1 MIATSLVFGLADG
14 LKASSFS
21 GLLPAW
27 FDKLPLAEQGL
38 VWLQPTL
45 LVLLL
50 AAAYDRLRSVES
62 ANVAS

>member
-1 MIATSLVFGLADG
+1 VFGLADG

-21 GLLPAW
+21 SLLPVW

-50 AAAYDRLRSVES
+50 AAAYDRLRSAES
-62 ANVAS
+62 IKTAS